1 MNTKQEKT
9 IIELADKGASFKQ
22 IAGMLNLSNTE
33 VINILKNQYEKSTT
47 TIWSVRQTAP
57 NDQVSKSNTGKQNRR
72 SNKTKANSDI

>member
-33 VINILKNQYEKSTT
+33 VINILKNHYEKSTT
-47 TIWSVRQTAP
+47 TIWSVRSTAP
-57 NDQVSKSNTGKQNRR
+57 NDQVSKPHTGKQNRR